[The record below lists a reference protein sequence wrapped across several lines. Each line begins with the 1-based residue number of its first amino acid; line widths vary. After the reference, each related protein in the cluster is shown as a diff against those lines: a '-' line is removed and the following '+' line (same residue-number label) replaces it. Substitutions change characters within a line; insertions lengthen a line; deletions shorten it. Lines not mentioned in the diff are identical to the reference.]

1 MQLGRAKRGLIE
13 FTRRLLAKVHLTSS
27 PSIHPVLCPLFIVGA
42 GLVGVGLSLATFSAV
57 SVREHDAFRQDFA
70 FRAHNLA
77 SMLQGGVDAWL
88 DKITA
93 LHALMES
100 SSDPVTRQQFRI
112 FADELM
118 ENQRAMLS
126 ASWIPRIT
134 RQQRAAHEQAARLDG
149 IAGYTIQ
156 SITPEGRLTAAPE
169 SDEYFPVYYSTE
181 QQMPLS
187 VHGLNLADGGLR
199 EEAVIRARDGDRM
212 AASQSLILQSGTGNR
227 HGFFVVLPV
236 YRYGA
241 SRDTVESRRQNLAG
255 FVQGVFQPNTMIDA
269 ILHGLSTPVELSVYE
284 DDADA
289 FPIHVFPASGWRSK
303 ESTGDA
309 QSGLLWQG
317 KLLVADRQWK
327 LVARSAAGW
336 PAPSQRTAW
345 MLLIAG
351 MIVTFIIV
359 VSMCISRY
367 HVLRLI
373 EAKREASWLAETDP
387 LTLLANR
394 RALFNRLHRLFA
406 AAHQP
411 FAIICIDLDNFKGV
425 NDTLG
430 HGVGDALLQQVSQ
443 RLRAKVRR
451 SDIIARTGG
460 DEFTVVLSD
469 VDLDGASAAAAGV
482 VDALAA
488 PYAIG
493 DHEVHVTA
501 SVGVSL
507 CSTECQDA
515 DAIITQA
522 DIALYRAKQD
532 GHNCFRLYSA
542 ELDRQLQQRAALAD
556 ELRGAID
563 RNELELHFQPQV
575 EIASGRIIGLEAL
588 VRWNHPARGVISP
601 ATFIPIAEET
611 GIIVSLGRWVFD
623 EACRQARLWQQE
635 GIAPQAIGVN
645 VSTIQCNKS
654 DITRDFGRSLE
665 RWHVQPGLMEVELT
679 ESVLMEVTEH
689 HCGIVE
695 RLRALGLRIAI
706 DDFGTGYSSLSYL
719 TNFPVDRLKIA
730 QELVLS
736 VDTDHRH
743 ASVVRTAIRLA
754 KDLGIEIIAEGVETA
769 SQARFLAS
777 ADCAYAQGYRYGRP
791 MNAARATELLRQGRV
806 TVLEETKPDLRLAS
820 RSLARLNDHAA

>member
-1 MQLGRAKRGLIE
+1 MIE
-13 FTRRLLAKVHLTSS
+13 FTRWLLAKGHLTASS
-27 PSIHPVLCPLFIVGA
+27 SIHPVLCPLFIIGA
-42 GLVGVGLSLATFSAV
+42 GMVGVGLSLATFSAV
-57 SVREHDAFRQDFA
+57 SVREHDALRQDFF
-70 FRAHNLA
+70 FRASNVS
-77 SMLQGGVDAWL
+77 SMLQGGLDAWL

-100 SSDPVTRQQFRI
+100 SEGPVTRQQFRI

-126 ASWIPRIT
+126 ASWIPRVA
-134 RQQRAAHEQAARLDG
+134 RQQRAAHEEAARRDG

-156 SITPEGRLTAAPE
+156 SVTPQGMLTAAPE
-169 SDEYFPVYYSTE
+169 RDEYFPVYYSTE
-181 QQMPLS
+181 QQTPLS

-199 EEAVIRARDGDRM
+199 EETLVRARDGDRM
-212 AASQSLILQSGTGNR
+212 AASNSLTLQSGTGNR

-255 FVQGVFQPNTMIDA
+255 FVQGVFQLNTMIDA
-269 ILHGLSTPVELSVYE
+269 ILYGLSTPVELSVYE
-284 DDADA
+284 NDADA
-289 FPIHVFPASGWRSK
+289 FPVHVVAASGWWSK
-303 ESTGDA
+303 QSARDA
-309 QSGLLWQG
+309 QSDLLWQG
-317 KLLVADRQWK
+317 KLMVADRQWK
-327 LVARSAAGW
+327 LVARTSPGW
-336 PAPSQRTAW
+336 PAPRQRTAW
-345 MLLIAG
+345 TLLIAG
-351 MIVTFIIV
+351 MLVTFIIV

-373 EAKREASWLAETDP
+373 EAKREASRLAQTDP
-387 LTLLANR
+387 LTMLANR
-394 RALFNRLHRLFA
+394 RALFNRLHKLFA
-406 AAHQP
+406 AGHQP
-411 FAIICIDLDNFKGV
+411 FAIACIDLDNFKSV

-443 RLRAKVRR
+443 RLRANVRH

-469 VDLDGASAAAAGV
+469 VDLDGASAAAAKII
-482 VDALAA
+482 DALAE

-493 DHEVHVTA
+493 NHELHVTA

-507 CSTECQDA
+507 CSTECPDA
-515 DAIITQA
+515 DAIIVQA

-542 ELDRQLQQRAALAD
+542 GLGSELQQRAALAD
-556 ELRGAID
+556 ELRGAICRD
-563 RNELELHFQPQV
+563 ELELHFQPQV
-575 EIASGRIIGLEAL
+575 EISSGRIIGLEAL
-588 VRWNHPARGVISP
+588 VRWNHPARGMISP

-611 GIIVSLGRWVFD
+611 GIIVPLGRWVFD
-623 EACRQARLWQQE
+623 EACRYARLWQQQ
-635 GIAPQAIGVN
+635 GIAPQAVGVN

-654 DITRDFGRSLE
+654 DIARDFGESLKKWRVE
-665 RWHVQPGLMEVELT
+665 PGCMEIELT

-769 SQARFLAS
+769 AQARFLTS

-791 MNAARATELLRQGRV
+791 VNAARATELLRQRRV
-806 TVLEETKPDLRLAS
+806 IVLEETKPDTTLAP
-820 RSLARLNDHAA
+820 RSPARLNDHAA